1 MKRDKLKTGVK
12 ILCISQCVFIAFIL
26 GLGVGGMFEP
36 EKVKK
41 EVVEIEPI
49 SEGVAMGEV
58 YSIEIWENGEV
69 RVVTSQRFIN
79 QLSEHTVLI
88 TDRSLDDVQ
97 QEISDM
103 IDIPEEQRG

>member
-1 MKRDKLKTGVK
+1 MKKGNLKTGVR
-12 ILCISQCVFIAFIL
+12 IVCISLCVFTAFIV

-49 SEGVAMGEV
+49 SEGVAIGEV
-58 YSIEIWENGEV
+58 YSTEIWDNGEV
-69 RVVTSQRFIN
+69 RVTSTVRYLN

-97 QEISDM
+97 QELSDAM
-103 IDIPEEQRG
+103 DEVGE